1 MHDHTRQNGWSTAIA
16 ILGLLL
22 LVTSRVAADEAPSA
36 APEVKK
42 PAGAKESGGF
52 GQRSEREVGP
62 GDQLSFRQKQ
72 VAEEMHELER
82 RMFRLSET
90 LKMLEPENSSRLM
103 LGLKYAREELILHRM
118 GELQES
124 LAKLA
129 LKGAVDEQQQV
140 LAKLERLEQLLLSG
154 DLGFEMKLERLRQIR
169 ETLRKLNA
177 VVREEVR
184 EEKLSKNSADKEKE
198 LQALAGRRQALEALV
213 QQQTEHIEKNAP
225 LVGPSSL
232 DADGQQAAGELAKA
246 QEATR
251 AQTESMAD
259 AARQQGDPK
268 HLSSAAGNMQSAV
281 TALEKPS
288 PADARQPMED
298 ALADL
303 KKELEALAR
312 QEEAAQAALTK
323 EQFAILRED
332 QQANRRATDD
342 VAEMTRR
349 LGNSGTPTLAE
360 LMRARGFM
368 GNAEGA
374 FGNSQAGTGNAEQG
388 RALEALRYAEQL
400 LSEEAERLARQL
412 RREVQK
418 RVADGLRLMLD
429 EQIAV
434 RKRTQSL
441 QSGVAEGARPALESL
456 AILAK
461 REARI
466 TDVAQ
471 ELVNI
476 VEETEFGI
484 ALPAALAAIRDA
496 TEEVQLS
503 LEEGNVAESVVKA
516 QRQIEADITEMI
528 EIVSE
533 MSDANSRNARRANAG
548 QSPQEIRKE
557 QNRII
562 SELRMLRL
570 LQDRV
575 HKSTQDSDA
584 QRADGPLTAAMRKR
598 IQYLEGRQQ
607 DIRDATELL
616 AEERGEE
623 VPIPE

>member
-1 MHDHTRQNGWSTAIA
+1 MHSTLRRNGWLIATA

-22 LVTSRVAADEAPSA
+22 VPSIPTIADEAGA
-36 APEVKK
+36 APEVEK
-42 PAGAKESGGF
+42 PADAKDSAGL

-62 GDQLSFRQKQ
+62 GDELSFRQKQ

-90 LKMLEPENSSRLM
+90 LKNLEPENSSRLM

-118 GELQES
+118 GELQE
-124 LAKLA
+124 LLGKLA
-129 LKGAVDEQQQV
+129 LKGAADEQQQV
-140 LAKLERLEQLLLSG
+140 LAKLERLEQLLLAS
-154 DLGFEMKLERLRQIR
+154 DLDFEMKLERLRQIR
-169 ETLRKLNA
+169 ETMRKLNA

-184 EEKLSKNSADKEKE
+184 EEKLSKNAAEKEKE
-198 LQALAGRRQALEALV
+198 LDALASRRKALDALI
-213 QQQTEHIEKNAP
+213 QQQTEHIDKNAP
-225 LVGPSSL
+225 LADKTSL
-232 DADGQQAAGELAKA
+232 DEAGQQAAGELAKA

-251 AQTESMAD
+251 KETQSMAD
-259 AARQQGDPK
+259 ASKSQGDVK
-268 HLSSAAGNMQSAV
+268 NLTSAAGNMQSAAA
-281 TALEKPS
+281 ALEKPA
-288 PADARQPMED
+288 PADARQPMHD

-303 KKELEALAR
+303 KRELDALAKK
-312 QEEAAQAALTK
+312 EEAAKAALTK
-323 EQFAILRED
+323 EQFAVLSED

-360 LMRARGFM
+360 LMRAGGFM
-368 GNAEGA
+368 GNAENA
-374 FGNSQAGTGNAEQG
+374 FGKSQAGSGNAEQG
-388 RALEALRYAEQL
+388 RALEALKYAEQL

-412 RREVQK
+412 RREVKK
-418 RVADGLRLMLD
+418 RVADGLTLMLD
-429 EQIAV
+429 EQVAV

-441 QSGVAEGARPALESL
+441 QTGVAKGERAALESL
-456 AILAK
+456 AIVAK

-471 ELVNI
+471 ELINI

-484 ALPAALAAIRDA
+484 ALPAALAAVRDA
-496 TEEVQLS
+496 TEDVQLA
-503 LEEGNVAESVVKA
+503 LEAGSAADSVVKA
-516 QRQIEADITEMI
+516 EQQIEADITEML

-575 HKSTQDSDA
+575 HKSTRESDSL
-584 QRADGPLTAAMRKR
+584 RADAPLTAALRKR
-598 IQYLEGRQQ
+598 IQHLEGRQA

-623 VPIPE
+623 VPVPE

>member
-1 MHDHTRQNGWSTAIA
+1 MYGNTRRNGWSIASAIV
-16 ILGLLL
+16 GLLL
-22 LVTSRVAADEAPSA
+22 LSLPAVADEPADA
-36 APEVKK
+36 APDAVKSADAQE
-42 PAGAKESGGF
+42 PAGL

-118 GELQES
+118 GELQEQ
-124 LAKLA
+124 LGKLA

-140 LAKLERLEQLLLSG
+140 LAKLERLEQLLLSS
-154 DLGFEMKLERLRQIR
+154 DLDFEMKLERLRQIR

-184 EEKLSKNSADKEKE
+184 EEKLSKESTEKEKE
-198 LQALAGRRQALEALV
+198 LDALAARRKALEALI
-213 QQQTEHIEKNAP
+213 QQQSEHIEKNAP
-225 LVGPSSL
+225 LAGETPL
-232 DADGQQAAGELAKA
+232 DADAQKAAGELAKA

-251 AQTESMAD
+251 KETQSLAGASSPGGES
-259 AARQQGDPK
+259 K
-268 HLSSAAGNMQSAV
+268 SLSSAAGNMQSAV
-281 TALEKPS
+281 AALEKPA
-288 PADARQPMED
+288 PADAKQPMQD

-303 KKELEALAR
+303 KQELDALAKK
-312 QEEAAQAALTK
+312 EEAAKAALTK
-323 EQFAILRED
+323 DQFAVLSED

-349 LGNSGTPTLAE
+349 LGNSGTPSLAE
-360 LMRARGFM
+360 LMRAGGFM
-368 GNAEGA
+368 SGAENA
-374 FGNSQAGTGNAEQG
+374 FGKSQAGAGNAEQG
-388 RALEALRYAEQL
+388 RALEALKYAEQL

-412 RREVQK
+412 RREVKK
-418 RVADGLRLMLD
+418 RVADGLTLMLD
-429 EQIAV
+429 EQVAV

-456 AILAK
+456 AIVAK

-471 ELVNI
+471 ELINI

-484 ALPAALAAIRDA
+484 ALPAALAAVRDA
-496 TEEVQLS
+496 TEGVQLS
-503 LEEGNVAESVVKA
+503 LEEGNAADSVVKA
-516 QRQIEADITEMI
+516 EQQIEADITEMI
-528 EIVSE
+528 GIVSE

-548 QSPQEIRKE
+548 QSQEELRKE

-575 HKSTQDSDA
+575 HKSTKDSDA
-584 QRADGPLTAAMRKR
+584 LRADAPLTAALRKR
-598 IQYLEGRQQ
+598 IQDLEGRQE

-623 VPIPE
+623 VPVPE

>member
-1 MHDHTRQNGWSTAIA
+1 MHGNNRHIAWTSTWTM
-16 ILGLLL
+16 LGLLL
-22 LVTSRVAADEAPSA
+22 LASA
-36 APEVKK
+36 ARAAEPDTAPTTTST
-42 PAGAKESGGF
+42 PAPAEL

-62 GDQLSFRQKQ
+62 GEELSFRQKQ

-90 LKMLEPENSSRLM
+90 LKSLEPENSSRLM

-118 GELQES
+118 SELQQQLSS
-124 LAKLA
+124 LT

-140 LAKLERLEQLLLSG
+140 LGKLQRLEQLLLSS
-154 DLGFEMKLERLRQIR
+154 DLDFEMKLERLRQIR

-184 EEKLSKNSADKEKE
+184 EEKLSEKAAEKEKE
-198 LQALAGRRQALEALV
+198 LRSLADRRQALEALIE
-213 QQQTEHIEKNAP
+213 QQTGHIGKNAP
-225 LVGPSSL
+225 LAEAAELS
-232 DADGQQAAGELAKA
+232 ADGQQMAAELAKA

-251 AQTESMAD
+251 KETEALAKASPGQNSKA
-259 AARQQGDPK
+259 
-268 HLSSAAGNMQSAV
+268 LSGAAGNMQSAV
-281 TALEKPS
+281 AALEKPA
-288 PADARQPMED
+288 PGDAGQPMQD

-303 KKELEALAR
+303 KRELAALAK
-312 QEEAAQAALTK
+312 QEEAAKAALTK
-323 EQFAILRED
+323 EQFAMLKED

-349 LGNSGTPTLAE
+349 LGNSGTPSLAE
-360 LMRARGFM
+360 LMRAGGSM
-368 GNAEGA
+368 SSAESA
-374 FGNSQAGTGNAEQG
+374 FDKSQAEQGNAEQDK
-388 RALEALRYAEQL
+388 ALEALRYAEQL

-412 RREVQK
+412 RREVKK
-418 RVADGLRLMLD
+418 RVSDGLTLMLD
-429 EQIAV
+429 EQVAI
-434 RKRTQSL
+434 RKRTQEL
-441 QSGVAEGARPALESL
+441 QSGVAEKARPALESL
-456 AILAK
+456 AIIAK

-471 ELVNI
+471 ELINV

-484 ALPAALAAIRDA
+484 ALPAALAAVRDG
-496 TEEVQLS
+496 TEGVQLS
-503 LEEGNVAESVVKA
+503 LEDGEATESVVQA
-516 QRQIEADITEMI
+516 EQQIEADIKEML

-533 MSDANSRNARRANAG
+533 MSDANGRNARRANAG
-548 QSPQEIRKE
+548 QSPDEIRKE

-575 HKSTQDSDA
+575 NKRTKESDS
-584 QRADGPLTAAMRKR
+584 QRAGSTLTPALRKR
-598 IQYLEGRQQ
+598 IQDLEGRQQ

-623 VPIPE
+623 VPVAE

>member
-1 MHDHTRQNGWSTAIA
+1 MNGDLRRQSWWTALA
-16 ILGLLL
+16 GLGLLVL
-22 LVTSRVAADEAPSA
+22 FSL
-36 APEVKK
+36 
-42 PAGAKESGGF
+42 PAGAEEAAVAKPSTDRPGATSEAVNL
-52 GQRSEREVGP
+52 GQRSKREIGP
-62 GDQLSFRQKQ
+62 GEQLGFRQQ
-72 VAEEMHELER
+72 QIAEQMHELEQ

-118 GELQES
+118 RELQES
-124 LAKLA
+124 LIALV

-140 LAKLERLEQLLLSG
+140 LAKLERLEQLLLSS
-154 DLGFEMKLERLRQIR
+154 DLDFEMKLERLRQIR

-184 EEKLSKNSADKEKE
+184 EEKISKNADERAKE
-198 LQALAGRRQALEALV
+198 LDALASRREALETLIE
-213 QQQTEHIEKNAP
+213 QQTEHVEKNAP
-225 LVGPSSL
+225 LARQPSL
-232 DADGQQAAGELAKA
+232 DNDGKNAVTQLAEA

-251 AQTESMAD
+251 KDTQSMAK
-259 AARQQGDPK
+259 ASEAGDSSK
-268 HLSSAAGNMQSAV
+268 NLTSAAKNMQSAV
-281 TALEKPS
+281 DALQE
-288 PADARQPMED
+288 PAPANAAVPMQS

-303 KKELEALAR
+303 KKELDAVAKK
-312 QEEAAQAALTK
+312 EAAAKAALTK
-323 EQFAILRED
+323 DQFAIMRED
-332 QQANRRATDD
+332 QEANHRATDE

-349 LGNSGTPTLAE
+349 LGNNGTATLPE
-360 LMRARGFM
+360 LMRAGGFM
-368 GNAEGA
+368 GSAESA
-374 FGNSQAGTGNAEQG
+374 FGNAQAGAGNAQQG
-388 RALEALRYAEQL
+388 RALEALKYAEQL

-412 RREVQK
+412 RREVKK
-418 RVADGLRLMLD
+418 RVADGLTLMLD

-441 QSGVAEGARPALESL
+441 QSGVAASARRALESL
-456 AILAK
+456 AIAAK

-471 ELVNI
+471 ELINI

-484 ALPAALAAIRDA
+484 ALPAALAAVRDA
-496 TEEVQLS
+496 TEGVQMA
-503 LEEGNVAESVVKA
+503 LEEGDASDTVVKA
-516 QRQIEADITEMI
+516 QKQIETDLTEMI

-533 MSDANSRNARRANAG
+533 MSDANSRNGRRANAG
-548 QSPQEIRKE
+548 QSQQEIRKE

-575 HKSTQDSDA
+575 HKSTKEVDLT
-584 QRADGPLTAAMRKR
+584 RASVPFTAALRKR
-598 IQYLEGRQQ
+598 VQHLEGRQE

-623 VPIPE
+623 VPVPE